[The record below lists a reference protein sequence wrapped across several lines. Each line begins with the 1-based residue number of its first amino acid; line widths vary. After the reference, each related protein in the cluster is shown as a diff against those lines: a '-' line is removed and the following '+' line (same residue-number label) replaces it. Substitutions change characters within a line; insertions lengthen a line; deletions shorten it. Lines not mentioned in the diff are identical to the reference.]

1 MKIRIPGWTYAAAGL
16 AIILTAALT
25 EFAMGRKLWGV
36 GGQPGI
42 WSGNVWSP
50 HNSQYMTD
58 PYTFSHITHGVLL
71 YALLRLIA
79 PGLPA
84 GMRLLAAI
92 AGESLWEVIENT
104 DLVIERYRAATISL
118 NYYGDSVMNSMC
130 DILACVVGYAL
141 AAQLPARVT
150 LIGVIAMEVGLILWI
165 RDSLFL
171 NILMLIHP
179 VGAIRKWQMGA

>member
-1 MKIRIPGWTYAAAGL
+1 
-16 AIILTAALT
+16 
-25 EFAMGRKLWGV
+25 
-36 GGQPGI
+36 
-42 WSGNVWSP
+42 
-50 HNSQYMTD
+50 
-58 PYTFSHITHGVLL
+58 FSHITHGVLL

-141 AAQLPARVT
+141 AARVT
-150 LIGVIAMEVGLILWI
+150 LIGVIAMEAGLAWWI

-179 VGAIRKWQMGA
+179 VGAIRKWQMGG